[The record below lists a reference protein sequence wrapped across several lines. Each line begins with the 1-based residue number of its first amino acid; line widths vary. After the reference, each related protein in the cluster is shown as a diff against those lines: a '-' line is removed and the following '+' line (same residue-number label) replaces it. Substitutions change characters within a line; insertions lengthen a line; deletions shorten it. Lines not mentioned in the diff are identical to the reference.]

1 MQRLLATGS
10 LASGQKALI
19 GSGFVIILQF
29 SLFLFIGLLLYTFY
43 EGADIFALGLRTQD
57 EIFVKYIVEQI
68 PSGVSGLIIAALF
81 AAAMS
86 SLSSSLNALASTT
99 LYDVIIPYRKK
110 VFSRSKNL
118 ACQGKLLLYGVC
130 TSASALLPLTTSSR

>member
-1 MQRLLATGS
+1 M
-10 LASGQKALI
+10 
-19 GSGFVIILQF
+19 VILQF

-43 EGADIFALGLRTQD
+43 GGADVVALGLSTQD
-57 EIFVKYIVEQI
+57 EIFAKYIVEQM
-68 PSGVSGLIIAALF
+68 PSGVSGLIVAALF

-110 VFSRSKNL
+110 SIK
-118 ACQGKLLLYGVC
+118 CGG
-130 TSASALLPLTTSSR
+130 